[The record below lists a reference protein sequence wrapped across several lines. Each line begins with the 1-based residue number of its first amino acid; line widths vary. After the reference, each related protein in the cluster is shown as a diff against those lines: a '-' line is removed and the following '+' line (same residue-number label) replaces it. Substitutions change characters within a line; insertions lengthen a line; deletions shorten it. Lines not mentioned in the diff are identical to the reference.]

1 MLLDKIKALAAQ
13 HQADNIATRRH
24 LHAHPELSYQEFET
38 SKYVQARLTEIGIPF
53 TVIATTGVL
62 GIIEGKNP
70 TKRVIALRADM
81 DALPIIE
88 ENTIDYKS
96 TNEGVMHACGH
107 DVHTT
112 ILLGAAKVLW
122 TLRDEFE
129 GTIKLLFQPG
139 EEKNPGGASYM
150 IRDGALENPKPQGIV
165 GLHVHPGLNEG
176 KLSFRKGRVM
186 ASADEL
192 YVSIKGPGG
201 HAATPHQTVDTILV
215 AAQLIQS
222 LQTIISRNRNPQNP
236 SKRVIALRADMDAL
250 PIIEENKIDYKSNN
264 DGVMHACGHDVHTT
278 ILLGAAKILWSLREE
293 FEGTIKLLFQPGEE
307 KNPGGATY
315 MIRDGALE
323 NPKPQGIVG
332 LHVHP
337 GLNEGKLS
345 FRKGRVMA
353 SADELYISIKGPG
366 GHAATPHQ
374 TVDTILVAA
383 QLIQS
388 LQTIIARNRNPQ
400 NPSVLSI
407 CSIHGGNT
415 TNVIPSE
422 VKLMGTFRAMDEVW
436 RFQAHDLMLQ
446 QAKGIAIATGAEID
460 FRVDVGYP
468 TVDNEPILTEAAWR
482 LADAYMGKENV
493 EETEKRMGA
502 EDFGYYSQVIPGC
515 FFRLGVRNESAG
527 IVHNVHTPHFNID
540 EAAIEQGVGMMAWL
554 GTQL

>member
-1 MLLDKIKALAAQ
+1 MLLDKIKTLAAQ
-13 HQADNIATRRH
+13 HQAENIAIRRH
-24 LHAHPELSYQEFET
+24 LHANPELSYQEFET
-38 SKYVQARLTEIGIPF
+38 SKYVQAQLTAIGIPF

-62 GIIEGKNP
+62 GIIEGK
-70 TKRVIALRADM
+70 
-81 DALPIIE
+81 
-88 ENTIDYKS
+88 
-96 TNEGVMHACGH
+96 
-107 DVHTT
+107 
-112 ILLGAAKVLW
+112 
-122 TLRDEFE
+122 
-129 GTIKLLFQPG
+129 
-139 EEKNPGGASYM
+139 
-150 IRDGALENPKPQGIV
+150 
-165 GLHVHPGLNEG
+165 
-176 KLSFRKGRVM
+176 
-186 ASADEL
+186 
-192 YVSIKGPGG
+192 
-201 HAATPHQTVDTILV
+201 
-215 AAQLIQS
+215 
-222 LQTIISRNRNPQNP
+222 NP

-250 PIIEENKIDYKSNN
+250 PIIEENKIDYKSTNE
-264 DGVMHACGHDVHTT
+264 GVMHACGHDVHTT

-323 NPKPQGIVG
+323 NPKPHGIVG

-337 GLNEGKLS
+337 GLSEGKLS

-388 LQTIIARNRNPQ
+388 LQTIISRNRNPQ

-436 RFQAHDLMLQ
+436 RFKAHELMLE

-468 TVDNEPILTEAAWR
+468 TVDNEPMITDAAWK
-482 LADAYMGKENV
+482 LADQYMGKENV

-527 IVHNVHTPHFNID
+527 IVHHVHTPHFNID
-540 EAAIEQGVGMMAWL
+540 EAAIQQGVGMMAWL
-554 GTQL
+554 GVQL